1 MDKYNRKLIQ
11 NVFPT
16 DWKNPK
22 PADLY
27 DLVVIGGG
35 PGGLTAT
42 ATACQ
47 LNAKVAVV
55 EKEHL
60 GGECLN
66 VGCIPSKALL
76 RCSRLA
82 AEVRNASEY
91 GIEIPRGWKVD
102 FPAVMER
109 VRRVRSE
116 ISAGDAPTKL
126 NQLGADVFLG
136 MGRFTGSHQL
146 QVGNQNL
153 RFKKAI
159 IATGTQPVR
168 LTTPGLKEIG
178 YLTNQ
183 TVFNLTALPPR
194 LAVIG
199 GGPIGCE
206 MAQAFQRFG
215 SKVTFITHNAN
226 LLPRDDATA
235 TELLKKVMLAEG
247 VQILVKSEVE
257 RFEKRGKE
265 KVLHLKGGKQLV
277 VDEVIIAVGR
287 VPAVEGLDLQQ
298 AKVTFDLKT
307 GIAAEDS
314 MQTSNPDIYAI
325 GDVSWKHKFTHVS
338 KEMGKLAVQNA
349 LNGGQFKRS
358 SLVIPWCTYTDPE
371 IAHVGLNEKEAEERG
386 IPVKTLMLELSH
398 IDRAIV
404 DGETIGFAKLHIK
417 EGTDQLLGA
426 TVMAR
431 HAGDMISE
439 LSVAIASQKGLTA
452 LAQAIHPFPTQS
464 EVIRG
469 AAEALQKSMKK
480 PSRKKAA

>member
-1 MDKYNRKLIQ
+1 MDKYNRKLLQ
-11 NVFPT
+11 NVFPA

-35 PGGLTAT
+35 PGGLTA
-42 ATACQ
+42 AVNACQ

-76 RCSRLA
+76 RCSRVA
-82 AEVRNASEY
+82 ADVRDASEY
-91 GIEIPRGWKVD
+91 GIEIPRGWKID

-109 VRRVRSE
+109 VRRLRSE
-116 ISAGDAPTKL
+116 ISSGDAPTKL
-126 NQLGADVFLG
+126 NELGADVFLG
-136 MGRFTGSHQL
+136 MAHFTGTHQL
-146 QVGNQNL
+146 QVGGQTL

-168 LTTPGLKEIG
+168 LTSPGLKETG

-183 TVFNLTALPPR
+183 TVFNLTTLPPR

-226 LLPRDDATA
+226 LLPKDDPTA

-247 VQILVKSEVE
+247 VHILVKSEVE

-265 KVLHLKGGKQLV
+265 KVLHLKGKKQLV
-277 VDEVIIAVGR
+277 VDEILIAVGR
-287 VPAVEGLDLQQ
+287 VPAVEGLDLQK

-325 GDVSWKHKFTHVS
+325 GDVSWRYKFTHVS
-338 KEMGKLAVQNA
+338 KEMGRLAVQNA

-371 IAHVGLNEKEAEERG
+371 IAHVGLSEKEAEERD
-386 IPVKTLMLELSH
+386 IPIKTIMVELAH
-398 IDRAIV
+398 IDRAVV
-404 DGETIGFAKLHIK
+404 DGETIGFAKLHVK

-439 LSVAIASQKGLTA
+439 LSVAIASQKGLTV

-464 EVIRG
+464 EVIRS

-480 PSRKKAA
+480 PARKKAA